1 MKKLY
6 LFASVFLCLAG
17 AGGARAQQSSNP
29 GLRAKAA
36 IQFTRVL
43 TEAATAYPPQLS
55 HETDANGTIES
66 PFRIDEKGM
75 LSVTFRYPVGK
86 SYSLTRVSV
95 PVDAIKTVFND
106 YYVGFECGAEV
117 VTVAEGEVGSRELKN
132 TYTTMMFHI
141 ARPGDGPQGE
151 KVKTKLEQGLQ
162 TFRENYK

>member
-6 LFASVFLCLAG
+6 LLVSTFLCLFSYKFAT
-17 AGGARAQQSSNP
+17 AQPSANP

-36 IQFTRVL
+36 IQFARVL
-43 TEAATAYPPQLS
+43 TEAAMAYPPQLS
-55 HETDANGTIES
+55 RETDANGTIES
-66 PFRIDEKGM
+66 AFRIDEKGV

-86 SYSLTRVSV
+86 SYSLTRISV
-95 PVDAIKTVFND
+95 PVDAIRTVFND
-106 YYVGFECGAEV
+106 YYVGFECATEV
-117 VTVAEGEVGSRELKN
+117 VTIAEGDVGSRELKN

-151 KVKTKLEQGLQ
+151 RVKAKLEQGLQ